1 MTASTK
7 HSQPELE
14 QALERARAAQ
24 PSELAGTD
32 LRRLVRRSVAEAAE
46 RRARGR
52 LQRRVLAFAGA
63 LACVAALGFMW
74 KSRAFM
80 GEGAEPARSSQPP
93 WAPLELALPTGDK
106 LSASP
111 GAQFELVHSTEI
123 ARRITLRD
131 GVVVFS
137 IAPLASGETF
147 GVQTPH
153 AFVEVRGTV
162 FSVEVDRLRT
172 RVRVHEGAVQVQG
185 AGRPR
190 TLRSGERFGTDGAVV
205 PELLS
210 PQLARRATE
219 LVAER
224 ERERALAGVHAA
236 EAEVRDAAIG
246 PGSEPPAPSADRA
259 LRVERA
265 EQLVRE
271 GDAQRS
277 LGRAREAVDFYL
289 QAHAGLPP
297 PAAASA
303 AFKAADLCLRV
314 LSDPSRTLRVLD
326 QTALDAPGS
335 PLRERALL
343 LRIDAAQRLGQ
354 PVRDLAQRYLEE
366 YPDSA
371 GSDRMRSLSR

>member
-1 MTASTK
+1 MSASTK
-7 HSQPELE
+7 PSQPELE
-14 QALERARAAQ
+14 RALERARAAR

-46 RRARGR
+46 RRVRGQ
-52 LQRRVLAFAGA
+52 LHRRAFALAGA
-63 LACVAALGFMW
+63 LACAAAIGFMW
-74 KSRAFM
+74 KGSAPV
-80 GEGAEPARSSQPP
+80 AESARSAQPP
-93 WAPLELALPTGDK
+93 WSPLELALPTGDK

-111 GAQFELVHSTEI
+111 GAQFELVQSTDV
-123 ARRITLRD
+123 ARRISLRD

-162 FSVEVDRLRT
+162 FSVEVDRQRT

-185 AGRPR
+185 AGAPR

-219 LVAER
+219 LVD
-224 ERERALAGVHAA
+224 ERERALAAVHASQAA
-236 EAEVRDAAIG
+236 EPQARDAAVG
-246 PGSEPPAPSADRA
+246 PGSEPPAPSADRT

-265 EQLVRE
+265 EHWVRE
-271 GDAQRS
+271 GDALRS
-277 LGRAREAVDFYL
+277 LGRAREAVDLYL
-289 QAHAGLPP
+289 QAHSALS
-297 PAAASA
+297 PASAASA

-343 LRIDAAQRLGQ
+343 LRIDAAGRLGR
-354 PVRDLAQRYLEE
+354 PVQDLAERYLEE

-371 GSDRMRSLSR
+371 GSERMRSLSR